1 MKPYKVVWVTR
12 AKSGV
17 NTIIAKDEEDV
28 LKQLPNSAAIREI
41 MEMTFNDV
49 HIKDLNAVSFM
60 NLMNMWWS
68 QND

>member
-1 MKPYKVVWVTR
+1 MKAYKVVWATR
-12 AKSGV
+12 ARSGV

-49 HIKDLNAVSFM
+49 WIKDLNAVSFM
-60 NLMNMWWS
+60 NLMNMWWL